1 MKRLRTA
8 GLIVGGLLVGGMV
21 SVVHAADQPGTH
33 PITPKAPLA
42 STPSTSIPQIT
53 SITGS
58 ITELDLK
65 AMSPSLTLTDAGG
78 KVWTLALD
86 PQLTSIWRNGQ
97 IGKLDALQVGQQV
110 KVRYTSKAGKN
121 VAKSITI
128 AQAITPVAT
137 APAPSMTPPIAPVA
151 ATPMATPV
159 PAPTTSP
166 ASTEPKKSY

>member
-42 STPSTSIPQIT
+42 SPPSTRIPQIM

-65 AMSPSLTLTDAGG
+65 AMSPSLKLTGADG

-86 PQLTSIWRNGQ
+86 SQLTSIWQNGQ

-121 VAKSITI
+121 MVKSNTI
-128 AQAITPVAT
+128 VQATTPVAA
-137 APAPSMTPPIAPVA
+137 APAPSMTPPMAPVA
-151 ATPMATPV
+151 ATPMTTPM

-166 ASTEPKKSY
+166 ASAKPKKSY